1 MFPVPSYNKGELW
14 DHCSYYIDRDVWV
27 IKMKKG
33 FRIKDN
39 EEFQLVFK
47 KGKSFANRQLVVYY
61 MEKTGQSHFR
71 VGLSVGKK
79 IGNAVTRN
87 RIKRHL
93 RHAFQDL
100 ADQIVKPYDIVIIA
114 RQPTKDMPYKQF
126 KKSVTHLLSKERL
139 LKK

>member
-1 MFPVPSYNKGELW
+1 
-14 DHCSYYIDRDVWV
+14 
-27 IKMKKG
+27 MKKE

-61 MEKTGQSHFR
+61 LEKEGQTHFR
-71 VGLSVGKK
+71 VGISVGTK

-100 ADQIVKPYDIVIIA
+100 DEQISKTSDIIIIA
-114 RQPTKDMPYKQF
+114 RKPTTDMAYGQF
-126 KKSVTHLLSKERL
+126 KKSLIHLLSRERL

>member
-1 MFPVPSYNKGELW
+1 
-14 DHCSYYIDRDVWV
+14 
-27 IKMKKG
+27 MKKA

-61 MEKTGQSHFR
+61 MKKEGQTHFR
-71 VGLSVGKK
+71 VGFSVGKK

-100 ADQIVKPYDIVIIA
+100 EDKISKNTDMVIIA
-114 RQPTKDMPYKQF
+114 RQPTKEMTYDQF
-126 KKSVTHLLSKERL
+126 KKSLVHLLSRERL
-139 LKK
+139 IKK

>member
-1 MFPVPSYNKGELW
+1 
-14 DHCSYYIDRDVWV
+14 
-27 IKMKKG
+27 MKKA

-47 KGKSFANRQLVVYY
+47 KGKSFANRQLVLYY
-61 MEKTGQSHFR
+61 MEKEGQTHFR
-71 VGLSVGKK
+71 VGISVGKK

-100 ADQIVKPYDIVIIA
+100 EVQISKPRDIIIIA
-114 RQPTKDMPYKQF
+114 RQPTKDMTYEQF
-126 KKSVTHLLSKERL
+126 KKSLIHLLSKERL